1 MYPAYPYRGYRRECE
16 QVGLTFPPQ
25 HQERQ
30 PGLEYLMDPP
40 PLAENPAVRGSGRLA
55 GKAALITGGDSGIG
69 RAVALAFAREGADV
83 AISYLNEHKDA
94 AETRRRVE
102 AQGRGCLVLPA
113 DLRLESEC
121 ARTVGRVMDRFERLD
136 ILVCNHAVQYVQPS
150 ILDIGADQLSDTFQT
165 NILSYFYLIQAA
177 LPGMERGSAIIT
189 TTSIT
194 AYQGAERLIDYSATK
209 GAVVSLTR
217 SLARAWAGEGI
228 RVNAVAPG
236 PVWTPLQPASRPAEE
251 LETFGS
257 GTDATPMGRAGQ
269 PFELAEAYV
278 FLAAPDSAFMTG
290 QILHVDGGSFGFS

>member
-1 MYPAYPYRGYRRECE
+1 M
-16 QVGLTFPPQ
+16 GLTFPPQ

-55 GKAALITGGDSGIG
+55 GKVALITGGDSGIG

-83 AISYLNEHKDA
+83 AISYLAEHMDA

-113 DLRLESEC
+113 DLRMESEC

-217 SLARAWAGEGI
+217 SLARALAGEGI
-228 RVNAVAPG
+228 RVNAVVPAE
-236 PVWTPLQPASRPAEE
+236 VWTPLYERWVNTFPRPAEK
-251 LETFGS
+251 LETIVRNIPLGHRM
-257 GTDATPMGRAGQ
+257 TTVE
-269 PFELAEAYV
+269 ELADMAV
-278 FLAAPDSAFMTG
+278 FLLSPLSSHTTG
-290 QILHVDGGSFGFS
+290 QWVVVDGGYTHLDRTLTAR

>member
-25 HQERQ
+25 HQARQ

-40 PLAENPAVRGSGRLA
+40 PLAENPAVRGSCRLA

-121 ARTVGRVMDRFERLD
+121 ARTVGRVMDRFGRLD

-165 NILSYFYLIQAA
+165 NILSYFYHP
-177 LPGMERGSAIIT
+177 LPGQGFGGRGHPGERRGS
-189 TTSIT
+189 
-194 AYQGAERLIDYSATK
+194 GAGVDAAPASLPTGGGAGDLWLRHRCHTHGPGRPADSGRSAWD
-209 GAVVSLTR
+209 G
-217 SLARAWAGEGI
+217 AGERHHHYHLDYRLSGGGAAH
-228 RVNAVAPG
+228 R
-236 PVWTPLQPASRPAEE
+236 LQRDQ
-251 LETFGS
+251 G
-257 GTDATPMGRAGQ
+257 GRGLSA
-269 PFELAEAYV
+269 FELAEAYV